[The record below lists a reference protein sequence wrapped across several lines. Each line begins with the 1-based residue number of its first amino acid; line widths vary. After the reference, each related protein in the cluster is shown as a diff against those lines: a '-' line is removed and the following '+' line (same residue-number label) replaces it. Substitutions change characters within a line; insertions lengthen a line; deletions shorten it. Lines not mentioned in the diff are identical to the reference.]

1 MCQDI
6 IDFSELLIKY
16 EHSSKLIPIN
26 FGKLIKRTNVSIP
39 KGFDEEIFNNDLFF
53 KLERMEVIDLGS
65 VINIIIDL
73 FELYNKSETVKQ
85 ESETVKQ
92 ESVDKEESVL
102 KQESVD
108 KEESVLKQD
117 TVNQDETVK
126 QESVELFKDI
136 PVPSFNYINND
147 TIDNDQDTIDNNQD
161 ETVKQESAELF
172 NIPSPSFDN
181 IVNQAKIK
189 LNNKTN
195 LVPVKPL
202 LANKIKNFKK
212 KGNESIIPCTEPY
225 DDSCCTQFVEYNG
238 EKYYYDPKLF
248 KKVIGSKTHVLEK
261 I

>member
-1 MCQDI
+1 MKMCQDI
-6 IDFSELLIKY
+6 IDFAELLIKY
-16 EHSSKLIPIN
+16 EKSSKLIPIN

-65 VINIIIDL
+65 VISIIIDL
-73 FELYNKSETVKQ
+73 FEFYNKSEDVKQ
-85 ESETVKQ
+85 E
-92 ESVDKEESVL
+92 D
-102 KQESVD
+102 
-108 KEESVLKQD
+108 
-117 TVNQDETVK
+117 TVK

-147 TIDNDQDTIDNNQD
+147 TIDNNQD
-161 ETVKQESAELF
+161 TVKQESVDKEESVLKQEDTVKQESEDVKQEDTVKQESVELF

-225 DDSCCTQFVEYNG
+225 DDSCTEFVEYNG

>member
-1 MCQDI
+1 MKMCQDI
-6 IDFSELLIKY
+6 IDFAELLIKY
-16 EHSSKLIPIN
+16 EKSSKLIPIN

-65 VINIIIDL
+65 VISIIIDL
-73 FELYNKSETVKQ
+73 FEFYNKSEDV
-85 ESETVKQ
+85 
-92 ESVDKEESVL
+92 

-117 TVNQDETVK
+117 TVKQESEDVK

-147 TIDNDQDTIDNNQD
+147 TIDNDQDT
-161 ETVKQESAELF
+161 VKQESEALF
-172 NIPSPSFDN
+172 SIPSPSFDN

-225 DDSCCTQFVEYNG
+225 DESCTEFVEYNG
-238 EKYYYDPKLF
+238 EKYYYNPVLF

>member
-1 MCQDI
+1 MKMCQDI
-6 IDFSELLIKY
+6 IDFAELLIKY
-16 EHSSKLIPIN
+16 EKSSKLIPIN

-65 VINIIIDL
+65 VISIIIDL
-73 FELYNKSETVKQ
+73 FELYNKSEDVKQEDTVKQ
-85 ESETVKQ
+85 ESE
-92 ESVDKEESVL
+92 D
-102 KQESVD
+102 
-108 KEESVLKQD
+108 
-117 TVNQDETVK
+117 VK

-136 PVPSFNYINND
+136 PVPSFNYIC
-147 TIDNDQDTIDNNQD
+147 
-161 ETVKQESAELF
+161 E
-172 NIPSPSFDN
+172 
-181 IVNQAKIK
+181 QAKIK

-225 DDSCCTQFVEYNG
+225 DESCTEFVEYNG
-238 EKYYYDPKLF
+238 EKYYYNPALF

>member
-102 KQESVD
+102 KQE
-108 KEESVLKQD
+108 D
-117 TVNQDETVK
+117 TVKQESEDVKPEDTVKQESAELFKDIPVPSFNYINNDTIDNNQDETVK

-136 PVPSFNYINND
+136 PVPSFNYIC
-147 TIDNDQDTIDNNQD
+147 
-161 ETVKQESAELF
+161 E
-172 NIPSPSFDN
+172 
-181 IVNQAKIK
+181 QAKIK

-212 KGNESIIPCTEPY
+212 KGNENIIPCTEPY
-225 DDSCCTQFVEYNG
+225 DESCTEFVEYNG

>member
-6 IDFSELLIKY
+6 IDFAELLIKY

-26 FGKLIKRTNVSIP
+26 FGKLIKRTDVSIP

-65 VINIIIDL
+65 VISIIIDL
-73 FELYNKSETVKQ
+73 FEFYNKSEDVKQ
-85 ESETVKQ
+85 EDTVKQ

-102 KQESVD
+102 KQE
-108 KEESVLKQD
+108 D
-117 TVNQDETVK
+117 TVKQESEDVKQEDTVK

-147 TIDNDQDTIDNNQD
+147 TIDNN
-161 ETVKQESAELF
+161 QESAELF

-225 DDSCCTQFVEYNG
+225 DDSCTEFVEYNG
-238 EKYYYDPKLF
+238 EKYYYNPKLF

>member
-1 MCQDI
+1 MKMCQDI
-6 IDFSELLIKY
+6 IDFAELLIKY
-16 EHSSKLIPIN
+16 EKSNKLIPIN

-65 VINIIIDL
+65 VISIIIDL
-73 FELYNKSETVKQ
+73 FEFYNKSEDVKQ
-85 ESETVKQ
+85 EDTV
-92 ESVDKEESVL
+92 

-117 TVNQDETVK
+117 TVKQESEDVKPESETVK
-126 QESVELFKDI
+126 QEDTVNQESVELFKDI

-147 TIDNDQDTIDNNQD
+147 TIDNNQD
-161 ETVKQESAELF
+161 NTVNKESTELF

-181 IVNQAKIK
+181 IVNQLKIK

-225 DDSCCTQFVEYNG
+225 DDSCTEFVEYNG
-238 EKYYYDPKLF
+238 EKYYYNPALF

>member
-1 MCQDI
+1 MKMCQDI
-6 IDFSELLIKY
+6 IDFAELLIKY
-16 EHSSKLIPIN
+16 EKSSKLIPIN

-39 KGFDEEIFNNDLFF
+39 KVFDEEIFNNDLFF

-65 VINIIIDL
+65 VISIIIDL

-85 ESETVKQ
+85 EDTV
-92 ESVDKEESVL
+92 

-117 TVNQDETVK
+117 TVKQESEDVKQEDTVK

-147 TIDNDQDTIDNNQD
+147 TIDNDQD
-161 ETVKQESAELF
+161 ETVNHESVELF

-225 DDSCCTQFVEYNG
+225 DESCTEFVEYNG
-238 EKYYYDPKLF
+238 EKYYYNPALF

>member
-1 MCQDI
+1 MKMCQDI
-6 IDFSELLIKY
+6 IDFAELLIKY

-39 KGFDEEIFNNDLFF
+39 KVFDEEIFNNDLFF

-65 VINIIIDL
+65 VISIIIDL
-73 FELYNKSETVKQ
+73 FEFYNKSEDVKQ
-85 ESETVKQ
+85 ENTVKQ

-102 KQESVD
+102 KQD
-108 KEESVLKQD
+108 
-117 TVNQDETVK
+117 TVK

-147 TIDNDQDTIDNNQD
+147 TIDNDQD
-161 ETVKQESAELF
+161 ETVKQESVELF
-172 NIPSPSFDN
+172 KDIPKPSFN
-181 IVNQAKIK
+181 YICEQAKIK

-212 KGNESIIPCTEPY
+212 KGNESIIPYNEPY
-225 DDSCCTQFVEYNG
+225 DDSCTEFVEYNG
-238 EKYYYDPKLF
+238 EKYYYNPKLF

>member
-6 IDFSELLIKY
+6 IDFAELLIKY
-16 EHSSKLIPIN
+16 EKSSKLIPIN
-26 FGKLIKRTNVSIP
+26 FGKLIKRTDVSIP

-65 VINIIIDL
+65 VISIIIDL
-73 FELYNKSETVKQ
+73 FEFYNKSETVKQ
-85 ESETVKQ
+85 ESEDVKQEDTVKQ
-92 ESVDKEESVL
+92 ESEDV
-102 KQESVD
+102 KQED
-108 KEESVLKQD
+108 
-117 TVNQDETVK
+117 TVK

-147 TIDNDQDTIDNNQD
+147 TIDNDQDN
-161 ETVKQESAELF
+161 TVKQESAKLF

-225 DDSCCTQFVEYNG
+225 DDSCTEFVEKNG
-238 EKYYYDPKLF
+238 KKYYN
-248 KKVIGSKTHVLEK
+248 KTK
-261 I
+261 

>member
-1 MCQDI
+1 MKMCQDI
-6 IDFSELLIKY
+6 IDFAELLIKY

-65 VINIIIDL
+65 VISIIIDL
-73 FELYNKSETVKQ
+73 FEFYNKSEDVKQEDTIDNDQDTVKQ
-85 ESETVKQ
+85 ESAELFKDIPVP
-92 ESVDKEESVL
+92 SFNYINN
-102 KQESVD
+102 
-108 KEESVLKQD
+108 D
-117 TVNQDETVK
+117 TIDNNQDETVK

-136 PVPSFNYINND
+136 PVPSFNYI
-147 TIDNDQDTIDNNQD
+147 T
-161 ETVKQESAELF
+161 E
-172 NIPSPSFDN
+172 
-181 IVNQAKIK
+181 QAKIK

-225 DDSCCTQFVEYNG
+225 DDSCTEFVEYNG
-238 EKYYYDPKLF
+238 EKYYYNPALF

>member
-1 MCQDI
+1 MKMCQDI
-6 IDFSELLIKY
+6 IDFAELLIKY
-16 EHSSKLIPIN
+16 EKSSKLIPIN

-65 VINIIIDL
+65 VISIIIDL
-73 FELYNKSETVKQ
+73 FEFYNKSEDVKQ
-85 ESETVKQ
+85 EDTV
-92 ESVDKEESVL
+92 

-117 TVNQDETVK
+117 TVKQESEDVK
-126 QESVELFKDI
+126 QE
-136 PVPSFNYINND
+136 
-147 TIDNDQDTIDNNQD
+147 DTIDNNQD
-161 ETVKQESAELF
+161 TVKQESAELF

-225 DDSCCTQFVEYNG
+225 DDSCTEFVEYNG
-238 EKYYYDPKLF
+238 EKYYYNPALF

>member
-1 MCQDI
+1 MKMCQDI
-6 IDFSELLIKY
+6 IDFAELLIKY
-16 EHSSKLIPIN
+16 EKSSKLIPIN

-65 VINIIIDL
+65 VISIIIDL
-73 FELYNKSETVKQ
+73 FEFYNKSEDVKQ
-85 ESETVKQ
+85 EDTDKQ
-92 ESVDKEESVL
+92 ESVVKEESEDV
-102 KQESVD
+102 KQED
-108 KEESVLKQD
+108 
-117 TVNQDETVK
+117 TVK

-147 TIDNDQDTIDNNQD
+147 TIDNDQDS
-161 ETVKQESAELF
+161 TVNQESAELF

-212 KGNESIIPCTEPY
+212 KGNESVIPCTEPY
-225 DDSCCTQFVEYNG
+225 DDSCTEFVEYNG
-238 EKYYYDPKLF
+238 EKYYYNPKLF

>member
-1 MCQDI
+1 MKMCQDI

-102 KQESVD
+102 KQ
-108 KEESVLKQD
+108 D
-117 TVNQDETVK
+117 TV
-126 QESVELFKDI
+126 
-136 PVPSFNYINND
+136 
-147 TIDNDQDTIDNNQD
+147 NQD

>member
-6 IDFSELLIKY
+6 IDFAELLIKY
-16 EHSSKLIPIN
+16 EKSSKLIPIN
-26 FGKLIKRTNVSIP
+26 FGKLIKRTDVSIP

-53 KLERMEVIDLGS
+53 KLERMEVIDLGN
-65 VINIIIDL
+65 VINIVIDL

-85 ESETVKQ
+85 ESEDVKQEDTDKQESVVKEESEDVKQ
-92 ESVDKEESVL
+92 ESEDV
-102 KQESVD
+102 KQD
-108 KEESVLKQD
+108 D
-117 TVNQDETVK
+117 TVNQDNT
-126 QESVELFKDI
+126 D
-136 PVPSFNYINND
+136 
-147 TIDNDQDTIDNNQD
+147 
-161 ETVKQESAELF
+161 KQESAELF
-172 NIPSPSFDN
+172 DIPAPSFDY
-181 IVNQAKIK
+181 ICEQAKIK

-225 DDSCCTQFVEYNG
+225 DDSCTEFVEYNG

>member
-1 MCQDI
+1 MKMCQDI
-6 IDFSELLIKY
+6 IDFAELLIKY
-16 EHSSKLIPIN
+16 EKSSKLIPIN
-26 FGKLIKRTNVSIP
+26 FGKLIKRTDVKIP

-65 VINIIIDL
+65 VISIIIDL
-73 FELYNKSETVKQ
+73 FEFYNKSE
-85 ESETVKQ
+85 S
-92 ESVDKEESVL
+92 
-102 KQESVD
+102 
-108 KEESVLKQD
+108 
-117 TVNQDETVK
+117 
-126 QESVELFKDI
+126 
-136 PVPSFNYINND
+136 
-147 TIDNDQDTIDNNQD
+147 IDNDQDTIDNNQD
-161 ETVKQESAELF
+161 TIDNNQDTIDNNQDNTVKQESAKLF

-195 LVPVKPL
+195 LVPVKHL

-225 DDSCCTQFVEYNG
+225 DDSCTEFVEYNG

>member
-1 MCQDI
+1 MKMCQDI
-6 IDFSELLIKY
+6 IDFAELLIKY
-16 EHSSKLIPIN
+16 EKSSKLIPIN
-26 FGKLIKRTNVSIP
+26 FGKLIKRTDVSIP

-65 VINIIIDL
+65 VISIIIDL

-85 ESETVKQ
+85 EDTIDNNQDTVKQ

-102 KQESVD
+102 KQED
-108 KEESVLKQD
+108 
-117 TVNQDETVK
+117 TVK
-126 QESVELFKDI
+126 QESEDVKQETVELFKDI

-147 TIDNDQDTIDNNQD
+147 TIDNDQED
-161 ETVKQESAELF
+161 TVKQESAKLF

-225 DDSCCTQFVEYNG
+225 DDSCTEFVEYNG
-238 EKYYYDPKLF
+238 EKYYYNPVLF

>member
-1 MCQDI
+1 MKMCQDI
-6 IDFSELLIKY
+6 IDFAELLIKY

-65 VINIIIDL
+65 VISIIIDL
-73 FELYNKSETVKQ
+73 FEFYNK
-85 ESETVKQ
+85 SETVKQ
-92 ESVDKEESVL
+92 ESVDKE
-102 KQESVD
+102 
-108 KEESVLKQD
+108 
-117 TVNQDETVK
+117 
-126 QESVELFKDI
+126 ESVELFKDI

-147 TIDNDQDTIDNNQD
+147 TINNNQD
-161 ETVKQESAELF
+161 NTVKQESAKLF

-225 DDSCCTQFVEYNG
+225 DDSCTEFVEYNG

>member
-1 MCQDI
+1 MKMCQDI
-6 IDFSELLIKY
+6 IDFAELLIKY
-16 EHSSKLIPIN
+16 EKSSKLIPIN

-65 VINIIIDL
+65 VISIIIDL
-73 FELYNKSETVKQ
+73 FEFYNKSEDVKQ
-85 ESETVKQ
+85 EDTV
-92 ESVDKEESVL
+92 

-117 TVNQDETVK
+117 TVKQESEDVKQEDTVK

-147 TIDNDQDTIDNNQD
+147 TIDNNQD
-161 ETVKQESAELF
+161 ETVKQESVELF
-172 NIPSPSFDN
+172 KDIPVPSFN
-181 IVNQAKIK
+181 YICEQAKIK

-225 DDSCCTQFVEYNG
+225 DDSCTEFVEYNG
-238 EKYYYDPKLF
+238 EKYYYNPALF

>member
-1 MCQDI
+1 MKMCQDI
-6 IDFSELLIKY
+6 IDFAELLIKY
-16 EHSSKLIPIN
+16 EKSSKLIPIN

-39 KGFDEEIFNNDLFF
+39 KCFDEEIFNNDLFF

-65 VINIIIDL
+65 VISIIIDL
-73 FELYNKSETVKQ
+73 FEFYNKSEDVKQEDTIDNNQDTVKQ
-85 ESETVKQ
+85 ESA
-92 ESVDKEESVL
+92 
-102 KQESVD
+102 
-108 KEESVLKQD
+108 
-117 TVNQDETVK
+117 
-126 QESVELFKDI
+126 ELFKDI

-147 TIDNDQDTIDNNQD
+147 TINNNQD
-161 ETVKQESAELF
+161 NTVKQESAALF

-225 DDSCCTQFVEYNG
+225 DESCTEFVEYNG

>member
-1 MCQDI
+1 MKMCQDI
-6 IDFSELLIKY
+6 IDFAELLIKY
-16 EHSSKLIPIN
+16 EKSSKLVPIN

-39 KGFDEEIFNNDLFF
+39 KVFDEEIFNNDLFF
-53 KLERMEVIDLGS
+53 KLERMEVIDLGNI
-65 VINIIIDL
+65 INIIIDL

-85 ESETVKQ
+85 EDTVKQ
-92 ESVDKEESVL
+92 ESEDV
-102 KQESVD
+102 KQED
-108 KEESVLKQD
+108 
-117 TVNQDETVK
+117 TVK

-136 PVPSFNYINND
+136 PVHSFNYINSD
-147 TIDNDQDTIDNNQD
+147 TIDNDQDT
-161 ETVKQESAELF
+161 VKPESEELF

-225 DDSCCTQFVEYNG
+225 DDSCTEFVEYNG
-238 EKYYYDPKLF
+238 EKYYYNPALF

>member
-1 MCQDI
+1 MKMCQDI
-6 IDFSELLIKY
+6 IDFAELLIKY
-16 EHSSKLIPIN
+16 EKSSKLIPIN

-65 VINIIIDL
+65 VISIIIDL
-73 FELYNKSETVKQ
+73 FEFYNKSEDVKQ
-85 ESETVKQ
+85 EDIV
-92 ESVDKEESVL
+92 

-117 TVNQDETVK
+117 TVKQESEDVKQEDTVK
-126 QESVELFKDI
+126 QESAELFKDI

-147 TIDNDQDTIDNNQD
+147 TINNNQD
-161 ETVKQESAELF
+161 NTVKQETAELF

-225 DDSCCTQFVEYNG
+225 DESCTEFVEYNG
-238 EKYYYDPKLF
+238 EKYYYNPALF

>member
-26 FGKLIKRTNVSIP
+26 FGKLIKRTNVYIP
-39 KGFDEEIFNNDLFF
+39 KVFDEEIFNNDLFF

-65 VINIIIDL
+65 VISIIIDL

-85 ESETVKQ
+85 EDTVKQ

-102 KQESVD
+102 KQE
-108 KEESVLKQD
+108 D
-117 TVNQDETVK
+117 TVKQESEDVKQEDTVK

-147 TIDNDQDTIDNNQD
+147 TIDNDQD
-161 ETVKQESAELF
+161 ETVKQESVELF
-172 NIPSPSFDN
+172 KDIPVPSFN
-181 IVNQAKIK
+181 YICEQAKIK

-225 DDSCCTQFVEYNG
+225 DESCTEFVEYNG

-248 KKVIGSKTHVLEK
+248 KKVIGSKTHILEK

>member
-1 MCQDI
+1 MKMCQDI
-6 IDFSELLIKY
+6 IDFAELLIKY
-16 EHSSKLIPIN
+16 EKSSKLIPIN
-26 FGKLIKRTNVSIP
+26 FGKLIKRTDVSIP

-65 VINIIIDL
+65 VISIIIDL
-73 FELYNKSETVKQ
+73 FEFYNK
-85 ESETVKQ
+85 SETVKQ

-102 KQESVD
+102 KQDTVKQELEDVKQESEDVKQESVELFKD
-108 KEESVLKQD
+108 IPVHSFNYINND
-117 TVNQDETVK
+117 TIDNNQDETVK

-136 PVPSFNYINND
+136 PVPSFNYIC
-147 TIDNDQDTIDNNQD
+147 
-161 ETVKQESAELF
+161 E
-172 NIPSPSFDN
+172 
-181 IVNQAKIK
+181 QAKIK

-225 DDSCCTQFVEYNG
+225 DDSCTEFVEYNG
-238 EKYYYDPKLF
+238 EKYYYNPALF
-248 KKVIGSKTHVLEK
+248 KKVIGSKKHVLEK

>member
-6 IDFSELLIKY
+6 IDFAELLIKY
-16 EHSSKLIPIN
+16 EKSSKLIPIN
-26 FGKLIKRTNVSIP
+26 FGKLIKRTDVKIP

-102 KQESVD
+102 KQED
-108 KEESVLKQD
+108 
-117 TVNQDETVK
+117 TVK
-126 QESVELFKDI
+126 QESEDVKPED
-136 PVPSFNYINND
+136 
-147 TIDNDQDTIDNNQD
+147 
-161 ETVKQESAELF
+161 TVKQESAELF

-212 KGNESIIPCTEPY
+212 KGNENIIPCTEPY
-225 DDSCCTQFVEYNG
+225 DESCTEFVEYNG
-238 EKYYYDPKLF
+238 EKYYYNPALF

>member
-1 MCQDI
+1 MKMCQDI

-16 EHSSKLIPIN
+16 AKSSKLIPIN
-26 FGKLIKRTNVSIP
+26 FGKLIKRTDVKIP
-39 KGFDEEIFNNDLFF
+39 KVFDEEIFNNDLFF

-65 VINIIIDL
+65 VISIIIDL
-73 FELYNKSETVKQ
+73 FEFYNKSEDVKQEDTVKQ

-92 ESVDKEESVL
+92 ESV
-102 KQESVD
+102 
-108 KEESVLKQD
+108 LKQD
-117 TVNQDETVK
+117 TVNQESEDVK

-147 TIDNDQDTIDNNQD
+147 TINNNQD
-161 ETVKQESAELF
+161 NTVNQESAELF

-225 DDSCCTQFVEYNG
+225 DDSCTEFVEYNG
-238 EKYYYDPKLF
+238 EKYYYNPALF
-248 KKVIGSKTHVLEK
+248 KKVNGSKTHVLEK

>member
-1 MCQDI
+1 MKMCQDI

-26 FGKLIKRTNVSIP
+26 FGKLIKRTNVKIP
-39 KGFDEEIFNNDLFF
+39 KDFDEEIFNNDLFF
-53 KLERMEVIDLGS
+53 KLERMEVIDLGN
-65 VINIIIDL
+65 VINIVIDL

-85 ESETVKQ
+85 ESEDVKQEDTDKQ
-92 ESVDKEESVL
+92 ESVVKEESVDTIDNN
-102 KQESVD
+102 QD
-108 KEESVLKQD
+108 TNDNNQDD
-117 TVNQDETVK
+117 TVNH
-126 QESVELFKDI
+126 ESLELFDI
-136 PVPSFNYINND
+136 PVPSFNYIC
-147 TIDNDQDTIDNNQD
+147 
-161 ETVKQESAELF
+161 E
-172 NIPSPSFDN
+172 
-181 IVNQAKIK
+181 QAKIK

-225 DDSCCTQFVEYNG
+225 DDSCTEFVEYND
-238 EKYYYDPKLF
+238 EKYYYNPALF

>member
-1 MCQDI
+1 MKMCQDI
-6 IDFSELLIKY
+6 IDFAELLIKY

-26 FGKLIKRTNVSIP
+26 FGKLIKRTDVSIP

-53 KLERMEVIDLGS
+53 KLERMEVIDLGN

-73 FELYNKSETVKQ
+73 FELYNKSEDVNQ
-85 ESETVKQ
+85 
-92 ESVDKEESVL
+92 
-102 KQESVD
+102 
-108 KEESVLKQD
+108 ESVLKQD
-117 TVNQDETVK
+117 TVKKESEDVKKESEDVKKESEDVKQESEDVKQEDTIDNDQDTVK
-126 QESVELFKDI
+126 PESVELFKDI

-147 TIDNDQDTIDNNQD
+147 TIDNNQED
-161 ETVKQESAELF
+161 TVKQESAKLF

-225 DDSCCTQFVEYNG
+225 DDSCIEFVEYNG
-238 EKYYYDPKLF
+238 EKNYYDPK
-248 KKVIGSKTHVLEK
+248 
-261 I
+261 

>member
-1 MCQDI
+1 MKMCQDI
-6 IDFSELLIKY
+6 IDFAELLIKY
-16 EHSSKLIPIN
+16 EKSSKLIPIN
-26 FGKLIKRTNVSIP
+26 FGKLIKRTNVYIP
-39 KGFDEEIFNNDLFF
+39 KVFDEEIFNNDLFF

-65 VINIIIDL
+65 VISIIIDL
-73 FELYNKSETVKQ
+73 FEFYNKSEDVKQEDTVKQ
-85 ESETVKQ
+85 ESA
-92 ESVDKEESVL
+92 DKEESVL
-102 KQESVD
+102 KQE
-108 KEESVLKQD
+108 D
-117 TVNQDETVK
+117 TVKQESEDVK

-147 TIDNDQDTIDNNQD
+147 TIDNNQD
-161 ETVKQESAELF
+161 NTVNQESAELF

-225 DDSCCTQFVEYNG
+225 DDSCTEFVEYNG
-238 EKYYYDPKLF
+238 EKYYYNPALF

>member
-6 IDFSELLIKY
+6 IDFAELLIKY
-16 EHSSKLIPIN
+16 EKSSKLIPIN

-65 VINIIIDL
+65 VISIIIDL
-73 FELYNKSETVKQ
+73 FEFYNKSEDVKQEDTVKQ
-85 ESETVKQ
+85 ESE
-92 ESVDKEESVL
+92 D
-102 KQESVD
+102 
-108 KEESVLKQD
+108 
-117 TVNQDETVK
+117 VK

-147 TIDNDQDTIDNNQD
+147 NIDNNQD
-161 ETVKQESAELF
+161 NTVNQESVELF

-225 DDSCCTQFVEYNG
+225 DDSCTEFVEYNG
-238 EKYYYDPKLF
+238 EKYYYNPKLF